1 MEMRLESIID
11 QTNLAKY
18 FMEWKSLG
26 NEKQTKAA
34 RGEIIQEVCK
44 RYGVESPST
53 VYKYFNRLNQGQSV
67 FDATKPSPRGG
78 LILTSRRN
86 KQDELVRQIAI
97 LKVAT
102 ETQSKTKYASTTA
115 AMRMGV
121 EEGLF
126 RAEDLP
132 HRTTIDR
139 ALGRL
144 GLRAR
149 DFKKSHTAVQ
159 LYADFA
165 GEWLVVDATPLDQ
178 HFLRLDNKFQYKKG
192 LSEKDKHLSDLL
204 RREGLRRI
212 WLFFAVDLYSGA
224 WFCRAYAPEGGGED
238 TATWI
243 DFLTDCL
250 LSKER
255 IPLQGVPLNIYCDRG
270 SGMRSDEMKT
280 FLNRLRIL
288 VTTHVAGNPSAKG
301 MVEGRISASKRSHE
315 TMLKALEDDYLDLV
329 SLNEHYSQWQIF
341 HNTQSGAYARFCE
354 STNSRPL
361 RSVNADDIRNAR
373 FAFHKRKVDAY
384 GVISIKWGSRA
395 KVEKF
400 FVARDL
406 PKGLELNV
414 FRDVTGK
421 VKALDPRT
429 GRMYDCDPR
438 GKQRRK
444 MGTFHNDIDYD
455 WSDTEAEKLRKEVR
469 KAAKGTSISFSS
481 TLPPKIEI
489 PEWKGKAVPHF
500 VPDPGTAT
508 EYDSVGDALCVL
520 EEIAGEIEED
530 LLPTIVASFKKI
542 LEVNAKIVYN
552 DLHEYIEILR
562 EER

>member
-1 MEMRLESIID
+1 MEMRLESIVD
-11 QTNLAKY
+11 QTSLAKY

-26 NEKQTKAA
+26 KEKGTKAV

-53 VYKYFNRLNQGQSV
+53 VYKYFNRLSSGQSV
-67 FDATKPSPRGG
+67 FEATKRKPRGG
-78 LILTSRRN
+78 VVLTSRR
-86 KQDELVRQIAI
+86 KQQAELVRQIAI

-115 AMRMGV
+115 AMRIGIK
-121 EEGLF
+121 EGLF
-126 RAEDLP
+126 KAEDLP

-144 GLRAR
+144 GLRVR

-192 LSEKDKHLSDLL
+192 LSEKDKHLADLL
-204 RREGLRRI
+204 KREGLRRI
-212 WLFFAVDLYSGA
+212 WLFFAVELYSGA

-238 TATWI
+238 SATWI
-243 DFLTDCL
+243 DFLTDYF
-250 LSKER
+250 LSKEK
-255 IPLQGVPLNIYCDRG
+255 IPLQSVPLNIYCDRG
-270 SGMRSDEMKT
+270 SGMSSREMET
-280 FLNRLRIL
+280 FLDRLGVS
-288 VTTHVAGNPSAKG
+288 VTTHMPGNPSAKG

-315 TMLKALEDDYLDLV
+315 TLLKALEDDYLDIV
-329 SLNEHYSQWQIF
+329 SLNEHYSQWQAF
-341 HNTQSGAYARFCE
+341 HNTQSGAYAKFCE
-354 STNSRPL
+354 STNTHPL

-373 FAFHKRKVDAY
+373 FAFHRRKVDAY
-384 GVISIKWGSRA
+384 GIISIKWGSKA

-444 MGTFHNDIDYD
+444 LGTFHNDIGYD
-455 WSDTEAEKLRKEVR
+455 WSDTDAERLRKEVR
-469 KAAKGTSISFSS
+469 KEARGTSITFES
-481 TLPPKIEI
+481 TLPPEIEI
-489 PEWKGKAVPHF
+489 PEWKGKTIPHF
-500 VPDPGTAT
+500 VPDPGIAT

-542 LEVNAKIVYN
+542 LEVSGKIVYN
-552 DLHEYIEILR
+552 DLRKYIEILR
-562 EER
+562 EGR

>member
-1 MEMRLESIID
+1 MEARLESIVD
-11 QTNLAKY
+11 QTTLARY

-26 NEKQTKAA
+26 QEEGTKTS
-34 RGEIIQEVCK
+34 RGEIIQEVC
-44 RYGVESPST
+44 RRFGIESEST
-53 VYKYFNRLNQGQSV
+53 VYKYFNRLGRGQSV
-67 FDATKPSPRGG
+67 FEATERKPRGG
-78 LILTSRRN
+78 VVLTSRR
-86 KQDELVRQIAI
+86 KQQAALVRQIAI

-102 ETQSKTKYASTTA
+102 ETQSKTKYASTSA
-115 AMRMGV
+115 AMRIGV

-139 ALGRL
+139 MLGKL

-149 DFKKSHTAVQ
+149 DFKKPHTAVQ

-192 LSEKDKHLSDLL
+192 LSEKDKHLADLL
-204 RREGLRRI
+204 KREGLRRI

-243 DFLTDCL
+243 DFLTDYF
-250 LSKER
+250 LSKDS
-255 IPLQGVPLNIYCDRG
+255 IPLQSVPLNIYCDRG
-270 SGMRSDEMKT
+270 SGMSSNEMRT
-280 FLNRLRIL
+280 FLDRLGIS
-288 VTTHVAGNPSAKG
+288 VTTHLPGNPSAKG
-301 MVEGRISASKRSHE
+301 MVEGRISGSKRSHE
-315 TMLKALEDDYLDLV
+315 TLLKGLEDDYLDLV
-329 SLNEHYSQWQIF
+329 SLNEHYKQWQIF
-341 HNTQSGAYARFCE
+341 HNTQSGAYMRFCE
-354 STNSRPL
+354 STNSKPL
-361 RSVNADDIRNAR
+361 HSVNADDIRNAR

-384 GVISIKWGSRA
+384 GVISIKWGAKA

-406 PKGLELNV
+406 PKGLELHV

-455 WSDTEAEKLRKEVR
+455 WNDTEAEQLRKEVR
-469 KAAKGTSISFSS
+469 REAKGTSFAFQS
-481 TLPPKIEI
+481 TLPPKIDI
-489 PEWKGKAVPHF
+489 PEWKGKTIQHF
-500 VPDPGTAT
+500 VPDPSFAT
-508 EYDSVGDALCVL
+508 VYESVGDALCVL

-530 LLPTIVASFKKI
+530 LLPAIVASFKSI
-542 LEVNAKIVYN
+542 LEANGKIVLN
-552 DLHEYIEILR
+552 DLRKYIEILQGG
-562 EER
+562 E